1 MWRST
6 DPKVFA
12 AWQLQLQILAV
23 VVIRDICDHN
33 KLGPID
39 ISDIL
44 SSIEKGE
51 KQWLKLLENMEVNL

>member
-1 MWRST
+1 
-6 DPKVFA
+6 
-12 AWQLQLQILAV
+12 LQLQILAV

-39 ISDIL
+39 LSDIL